1 MKHLRSEMLKILA
14 VCLFLTTT
22 GRAAFAAGADAVPD
36 LEKLCRTF
44 KKSLDSLESRRVL
57 LTAES
62 EAVAVQ
68 MDGLEGRGSLSR
80 GEHRRMERLL
90 QESQSLTVRMDSVQK
105 AVSEI
110 RNRYDAGVALL
121 LDAIRIELNEV
132 SRRADLA
139 GTQEKQELLSRL
151 RVLLAKK
158 NEWESSRPDPSAAP
172 PRSEAV
178 AVSPWNSGQEIRLK
192 GDRLM
197 DEAEALRAE
206 IRAVEKRLR
215 SLREEREVRKNV
227 SELSHEL
234 ALFDEREELV
244 GRRME
249 KAGEAANTGIEAL
262 NTDGRKWEGIGG
274 DNAAY
279 GATRTPSVPAGVVS
293 DPPSTIP
300 TSFDLD
306 GQISRLEK
314 NRSRLSA
321 AADSLEARA
330 AWFYKK
336 AQGR

>member
-1 MKHLRSEMLKILA
+1 MKHFRFKILWSFA
-14 VCLFLTTT
+14 VFLLLTT
-22 GRAAFAAGADAVPD
+22 GHSAFGADAGTVPE
-36 LEKLCRTF
+36 LEKLSRTF

-62 EAVAVQ
+62 EAVARQ
-68 MDGLEGRGSLSR
+68 MDALRSRGSVSR

-90 QESQSLTVRMDSVQK
+90 QESQTLTVRMDSIRA
-105 AVSEI
+105 AVTEV
-110 RNRYDAGVALL
+110 RARYDAAVVRL
-121 LDAIRIELNEV
+121 LDAIGVEMNEV
-132 SRRADLA
+132 GRRADFA

-151 RVLLAKK
+151 RALLAKK
-158 NEWESSRPDPSAAP
+158 SEWESSRPDPSAAP

-178 AVSPWNSGQEIRLK
+178 AVSPWNSGEEIRLK

-227 SELSHEL
+227 SELSREL

-249 KAGEAANTGIEAL
+249 TAPEATNTGMETL
-262 NTDGRKWEGIGG
+262 NNDGKRYGTTGG
-274 DNAAY
+274 DNAVP
-279 GATRTPSVPAGVVS
+279 GRNETPSLPAGVDTDAPSVS
-293 DPPSTIP
+293 RAAS
-300 TSFDLD
+300 DLD

-330 AWFYKK
+330 SWFYKK